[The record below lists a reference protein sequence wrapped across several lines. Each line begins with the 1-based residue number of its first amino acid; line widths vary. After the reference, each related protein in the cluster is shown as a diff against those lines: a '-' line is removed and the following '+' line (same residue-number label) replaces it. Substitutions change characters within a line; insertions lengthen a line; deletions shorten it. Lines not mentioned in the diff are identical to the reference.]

1 MNGSYFFTGFGCF
14 RFISTLFYI
23 YIRNPQYEDDA
34 HERYYS
40 SVTIRHVLRY
50 SVYTEQPP
58 GICSSD
64 PDDFLL
70 RNFLKFSN
78 RTHHIRKI

>member
-1 MNGSYFFTGFGCF
+1 MAVIFLLVLAVFANSSG
-14 RFISTLFYI
+14 RL
-23 YIRNPQYEDDA
+23 YEDDA

-70 RNFLKFSN
+70 RYLLKFGN

>member
-1 MNGSYFFTGFGCF
+1 MAVIFLLVLAVFANNSD
-14 RFISTLFYI
+14 RL
-23 YIRNPQYEDDA
+23 YEDDA

-70 RNFLKFSN
+70 RYLLKFGN
-78 RTHHIRKI
+78 CTHHIRKI